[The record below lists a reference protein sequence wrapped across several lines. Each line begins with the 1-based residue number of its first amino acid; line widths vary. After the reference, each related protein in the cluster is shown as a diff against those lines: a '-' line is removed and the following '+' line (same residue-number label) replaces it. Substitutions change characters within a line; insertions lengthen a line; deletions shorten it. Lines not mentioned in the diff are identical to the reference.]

1 MVLLGGA
8 FAGGA
13 CRHGAAGVALLPEA
27 LDVVRAAKIPIIL
40 GFARIVFV
48 FIIFAS

>member
-1 MVLLGGA
+1 LPEALAVMVLP
-8 FAGGA
+8 
-13 CRHGAAGVALLPEA
+13 GVALLPEA